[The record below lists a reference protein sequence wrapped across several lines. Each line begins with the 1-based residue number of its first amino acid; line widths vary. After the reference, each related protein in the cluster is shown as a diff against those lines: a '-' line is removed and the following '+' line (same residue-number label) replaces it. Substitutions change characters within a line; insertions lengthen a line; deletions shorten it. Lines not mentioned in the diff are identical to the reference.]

1 MFSARVVARA
11 SCSRAMTSR
20 RSSDQAP
27 SVCDD
32 ELLLGVCARD
42 PRAVEQWYRLEHPRV
57 WRRCLGLVGSR
68 ADADDLA
75 QDAMLKLHDEL
86 PRRSRDVPYAAW
98 SARVVVNLCRDRWR
112 RGAARERAENAA
124 RVERRETPLPD
135 PSEVLSQTE
144 LRDLVTELLA
154 KLPAREREAFVLRE
168 LEQLSTEQVALAMD
182 VEESTVRSL
191 TTLARRRMREL
202 LAPHVEREAR
212 DA

>member
-1 MFSARVVARA
+1 
-11 SCSRAMTSR
+11 
-20 RSSDQAP
+20 
-27 SVCDD
+27 
-32 ELLLGVCARD
+32 
-42 PRAVEQWYRLEHPRV
+42 
-57 WRRCLGLVGSR
+57 
-68 ADADDLA
+68 
-75 QDAMLKLHDEL
+75 
-86 PRRSRDVPYAAW
+86 
-98 SARVVVNLCRDRWR
+98 
-112 RGAARERAENAA
+112 
-124 RVERRETPLPD
+124 
-135 PSEVLSQTE
+135 VLSQTE